1 VKHLFD
7 QNLSP
12 RMVERLSD
20 PFPGS
25 EHVYR
30 VGLDRASDTVLWD
43 YARQNGFAL
52 VTQDADFSER
62 SYALGHPPKVIW
74 IRLGNC
80 STAQIESILRFHHQA
95 IAFLEE
101 DVTARILTLL

>member
-1 VKHLFD
+1 MKLLFD

-12 RMVERLSD
+12 QLVEHLSD
-20 PFPGS
+20 LYPGS

-30 VGLDRASDTVLWD
+30 VGLDRAPDTELWD

-62 SYALGHPPKVIW
+62 SYRLGHPPKVIW

-80 STAQIESILRFHHQA
+80 STARMESILRSRHPA
-95 IAFLEE
+95 IASFEHE
-101 DVTARILTLL
+101 AAANILTLL